1 VSKEKSAMKVHPNY
15 LIASFLFVICGSC
28 EKDDQNPVQ
37 LIGKWKLVEQ
47 LVDPGDGSG
56 VFESIFSDKTIS
68 FYSNGSFSST
78 GPMCTM
84 DISSNTPSAGSY
96 SLTDGV
102 INPSSCP
109 MMTGSIYFEIIENNL
124 ILSYP
129 CIEPCRQKFKKA
141 E

>member
-1 VSKEKSAMKVHPNY
+1 MTAHRNHF
-15 LIASFLFVICGSC
+15 IACFLLVIFGSC
-28 EKDDQNPVQ
+28 EKEDQNPVQ

-47 LVDPGDGSG
+47 LIDPGDGSG
-56 VFESIFSDKTIS
+56 VFESIASDKTIS
-68 FYSNGSFSST
+68 FFSNGSFSST

-84 DISSNTPSAGSY
+84 DVGSSTPSEGSY
-96 SLTDGV
+96 SLTDGI

-109 MMTGSIYFEIIENNL
+109 MMTGSIHFEIIENSL

-129 CIEPCRQKFKKA
+129 CIEPCREKFRKA